1 MSSPCSNAIRILLLS
16 VISSLLPGSLCPQS
30 DPLDGLD
37 AYIQESMTDWQVPG
51 LAIAIVKDDSV
62 VFIRGY
68 GVREVRKDAPV
79 DAHTVF
85 AIGSTTKAFTA
96 AAVAMLV
103 DEGTVSWEDPVVK
116 HLPWFQ
122 LPDPWVTRQVTV
134 RDLLAHRV
142 AGDVGRST
150 GRLYYWP
157 TSLNSEEVLRRL
169 HFLEIGSPRFRSGF
183 VYCNECYM
191 AAGEIVAAVSQ
202 MSWEEFVKARIFG
215 PLQMSSAAAS
225 AYELWDAE
233 NVRPCWVCVLGTRTV
248 GIEDARAENIVMPHV
263 SSDGEPRPIEWMAG
277 GAGGPAGGLSASA
290 ADLAKWMRLLLAK
303 GVYQEE
309 RLLSET
315 VVNDMFSAQVIR
327 HPPAWYFPMQY
338 RAGDVAGHFWAYGFG
353 WLLTDYRGEKLVMHG
368 GGVPGQASFITLMPG
383 QHLGIA
389 VLTNKDAALAWA
401 LPFRVLDAYLAA
413 PEASRTN
420 PMKSVIV

>member
-1 MSSPCSNAIRILLLS
+1 
-16 VISSLLPGSLCPQS
+16 
-30 DPLDGLD
+30 
-37 AYIQESMTDWQVPG
+37 MTDWQVPG